1 MKKNRENI
9 LEEIYQLD
17 PLIKKAAEKLKKL
30 SEDGEVVSEY
40 KNREEELTKEIE
52 EQIIKELKSL
62 KFEEWV
68 YNEPNEY
75 QLKLREL
82 YNFCKEK
89 GIPISSLSREN
100 IMQFVERKN
109 N

>member
-30 SEDGEVVSEY
+30 SEDEEVVSEY
-40 KNREEELTKEIE
+40 KRREEELSKEMEEQLIKEIKNLE
-52 EQIIKELKSL
+52 
-62 KFEEWV
+62 FEEWV
-68 YNEPNEY
+68 YNEPNLY

-82 YNFCKEK
+82 YKFSKER

-100 IMQFVERKN
+100 ILQFVERKN